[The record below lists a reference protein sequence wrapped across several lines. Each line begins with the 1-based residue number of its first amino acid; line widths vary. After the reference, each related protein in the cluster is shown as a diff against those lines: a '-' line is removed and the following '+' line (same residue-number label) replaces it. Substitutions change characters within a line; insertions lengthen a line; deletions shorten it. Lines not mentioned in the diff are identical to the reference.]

1 MMKGNFQLGI
11 IMLLLVMPISSAQFG
26 NLGNLG
32 DFLPDIGGRII
43 ADPPKPVVP
52 NSGSIYFSNHC
63 SKPIE
68 LIFRYMRID
77 GQWETLKFDF
87 DGRESAYLADSQ
99 NRIKT
104 DNSIIY
110 YYARSKDG
118 RLLWDGDNERYFDG
132 KTWRM
137 AQGTL
142 SVGDV
147 SRLRSYTFGISC
159 PSFDWPD
166 QEMFQ

>member
-1 MMKGNFQLGI
+1 MIGKNVPLGI
-11 IMLLLVMPISSAQFG
+11 IILLLVVPISSAQFG
-26 NLGNLG
+26 NLGDLLG
-32 DFLPDIGGRII
+32 DLGGKII

-52 NSGSIYFSNHC
+52 NNGYIYFSNHC
-63 SKPIE
+63 SKPVE
-68 LIFRYMRID
+68 LIFRYRRID
-77 GQWETLKFDF
+77 GEWKTLKFDF
-87 DGRESAYLADSQ
+87 NGRESAYLADSQ

-118 RLLWDGDNERYFDG
+118 RLVWDGLYKKYFDG
-132 KTWRM
+132 KTWSM

-142 SVGDV
+142 DVGEV
-147 SRLRSYTFGISC
+147 SGLRSYAFGISC